1 MAGLSIDGLIS
12 GLNTSEIIEK
22 LAEVERAPIERLE
35 EKKATYAERLTL
47 LQAASAKL
55 LSLKTSALSL
65 SLSSTFLA
73 RKAEVTG
80 DALSVSLGSDAQ
92 EGTYVLTVESLARAH
107 QIATA
112 TAYAD
117 TNVTRFGEGTITI
130 TVGGR
135 TTEIT
140 IDSSNNTLAGIRDA
154 INQADAGVRA
164 SLVETQEG
172 YRLFL
177 ASEEA
182 GTANTIT
189 VEVALSG
196 GEAELSEWT
205 EIQAA
210 QNARVLLGGTNP
222 IVYEGT
228 SNVITNFLPGV
239 TLSLK
244 STGSVTITIS
254 RDLEAVK
261 NSILSFTN
269 ALNDFLKFVKE
280 NTGYDAATKTA
291 GALLGETSLLRV
303 TAELEK
309 LLTARVTSS
318 DFQSVMDIG
327 ISVDRYGNLVVDEG
341 KLSQALETNLEAVQE
356 LFSGSSG
363 IANSLNEYLNFVT
376 DPYEGVMSSTQKL
389 YENVIKDLDE
399 RIAIMEERL
408 EAQKERWLKQFT
420 VLESYLG
427 TMQTQSNW
435 LTQQIANLSKLTTRS

>member
-1 MAGLSIDGLIS
+1 MVGLSIDGLIS
-12 GLNTSEIIEK
+12 GLKTSEIIEK
-22 LAEVERAPIERLE
+22 LAEVERTPIKRLE
-35 EKKATYAERLTL
+35 EKKATYTERLTL
-47 LQAASAKL
+47 LQTASAKL

-73 RKAEVTG
+73 RRAEITG
-80 DALSVSLGSDAQ
+80 DALSVSLGSGAQ

-130 TVGGR
+130 TVGER
-135 TTEIT
+135 ITEIT
-140 IDSSNNTLAGIRDA
+140 IDASNNTLAGIRDA
-154 INQADAGVRA
+154 INRANAGVRA
-164 SLVETQEG
+164 SLVQTQEG

-177 ASEEA
+177 ASKEA
-182 GTANTIT
+182 GTANSIT

-196 GEAELSEWT
+196 GEAELSGWT

-239 TLSLK
+239 TLNLK
-244 STGSVTITIS
+244 STGNVTVTIS

-280 NTGYDAATKTA
+280 NAGYDAATKTA

-303 TAELEK
+303 TAELER

-327 ISVDRYGNLVVDEG
+327 ISIDRYGNLVVDES

-363 IANSLNEYLNFVT
+363 IARSLNKYLKFVT

>member
-1 MAGLSIDGLIS
+1 MVGLSIDGLIS
-12 GLNTSEIIEK
+12 GLKTSEIIEK
-22 LAEVERAPIERLE
+22 LAEVERTPIKRLE
-35 EKKATYAERLTL
+35 EKKATYTERLTL
-47 LQAASAKL
+47 LQTASAKL

-73 RKAEVTG
+73 RRAEITG
-80 DALSVSLGSDAQ
+80 DALSVSLGSGAQ

-117 TNVTRFGEGTITI
+117 ANVTRFGEGTITI

-135 TTEIT
+135 ITEIT
-140 IDSSNNTLAGIRDA
+140 IDASNNTLAGIRDA
-154 INQADAGVRA
+154 INRANAGVRA
-164 SLVETQEG
+164 SLVQTQEG
-172 YRLFL
+172 YRLLL

-182 GTANTIT
+182 GTANAIT

-196 GEAELSEWT
+196 GEAELSGWT
-205 EIQAA
+205 EVQAA

-222 IVYEGT
+222 VVYEGT

-244 STGSVTITIS
+244 GTGSVTVTVS

-261 NSILSFTN
+261 ESILSFTN
-269 ALNDFLKFVKE
+269 ALNDFFKFVKE

-303 TAELEK
+303 TAELEE

-327 ISVDRYGNLVVDEG
+327 ISIDRYGNLVVDEG
-341 KLSQALETNLEAVQE
+341 KLSRALEANLEAVQE

-363 IANSLNEYLNFVT
+363 IARSLNEYLKFVT

-399 RIAIMEERL
+399 RIALMEERL

-435 LTQQIANLSKLTTRS
+435 LAQQIANLSKLTTKS